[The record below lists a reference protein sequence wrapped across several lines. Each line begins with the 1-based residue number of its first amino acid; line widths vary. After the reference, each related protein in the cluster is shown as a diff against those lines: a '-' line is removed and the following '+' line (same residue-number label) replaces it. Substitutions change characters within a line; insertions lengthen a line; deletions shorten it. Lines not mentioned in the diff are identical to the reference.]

1 MKFVYRISLLIVVL
15 LQPVLLH
22 AAVCHSDPS
31 GRINELVPQGT
42 AGPIKYV
49 ETILIGSEPVD
60 VAGWR
65 LCTNEGGKTP
75 SCVSYGVGNF
85 LIGSFDKFSSPAD
98 NGITVYNPVEYL
110 SSAQILNSNEWEVA
124 LIDADDLVLDYVHFC
139 KDSCKKTQY
148 WDVPDSCS
156 NELSGGGSNK
166 VIFARKPNGSG
177 DFEEVGDPT
186 PGSSNDGDE
195 SDVDHYSI
203 FHDETG
209 VTCLIENITITA
221 HDSSHSAVDAG
232 SASMT
237 IAATSGKGNWVGAV
251 SGTSAFDN
259 GSADDGVATFTF
271 ASGSQSAVLQFAHPV
286 LSGTSETFGFNVSDG
301 SITENSGSWVAADDP
316 NITFTLAG
324 FRFIDGAGAEI
335 IPTQIAGKASDAGFG
350 ATSLYLQAVEA
361 TTADPSVCQAAFPNG
376 TTLSINLAAQCNNPT
391 SCVSG
396 RTFNVQSGSNPEVD
410 LNAGTPETFKSVDM
424 TFDTDSKAPLRL
436 NYNDAGEMQLQASY
450 TVPDTSAV
458 MIGNSNLFVVRPFG
472 FGFPE
477 IDASGTANSGGDETG
492 GAAFTSAG
500 SDFTVDINAY
510 LYEASED
517 VDVNGMPD
525 GDADV
530 TDNGITP
537 NFTGT
542 VSLSVESFTPA
553 DGSPGILSG
562 TVAPLLDTYSN
573 RSGADVTATLNYDE
587 VGSMN
592 LMASLSSYLGA
603 DDIQSV
609 ATKIGRFYPD
619 HFVMSDDGV
628 AAACSAVDSFT
639 YMQEPFK
646 AFEYRVEARALNG
659 EITEN
664 YDLVLY
670 TIGTGSLVVKA
681 ENNDDGIDLS
691 DRILVSES
699 LSGWESGVIDRTSA
713 SDNELKNVIFTRNG
727 GNAGLPDGPFYG
739 LQLGLGIESEPDS
752 RDFLDSLKNMSVDSS
767 GDCSDSCQSVEVGD
781 PVTIMYGRVSISS
794 VHGPETQDLP
804 VPFEVQY
811 WDGTTFVRNTDDS
824 CTTIPLANISY
835 DGNPISSAVA
845 DRTVTV
851 GDGTTVGNLRI
862 NGTDSDASTGDFSLI
877 FTAPGAGSGG
887 NDKTGYFPVGLTSI
901 DDWLRYD
908 WDQDGN
914 ANDISVPDA
923 IITFGRARGN
933 DRMIFWQERFQ

>member
-1 MKFVYRISLLIVVL
+1 MTFVYRISLLIVAL

-110 SSAQILNSNEWEVA
+110 SSAQTLNSNEWEVA
-124 LIDADDLVLDYVHFC
+124 LVDADGLILDYVHFC
-139 KDSCKKTQY
+139 KDSCKKAQY

-195 SDVDHYSI
+195 SDIDHYSI
-203 FHDETG
+203 SHSGTG
-209 VTCLIENITITA
+209 IGCVAEDVAITA
-221 HDSSHSAVDAG
+221 HDSSHATISADGASITV
-232 SASMT
+232 SAT
-237 IAATSGKGNWVGAV
+237 NVAGNWALK
-251 SGTSAFDN
+251 SGSGSFSN
-259 GSADDGVATFTF
+259 GSSDDGEATYTF
-271 ASGSQSAVLQFAHPV
+271 GSNEASVV
-286 LSGTSETFGFNVSDG
+286 LSYSFTGTGTFGFDVTDG
-301 SITENSGSWVAADDP
+301 SITEKSGSADAADDP
-316 NITFTLAG
+316 SITFDTTE
-324 FRFIDGAGAEI
+324 FRFIDSDGNEI
-335 IPTQIAGKASDAGFG
+335 IPTQIAGKGSNTAPNNE
-350 ATSLYLQAVEA
+350 TLYLQAITVDDENPTACGTLFSPSEA
-361 TTADPSVCQAAFPNG
+361 VD
-376 TTLSINLAAQCNNPT
+376 INFAAQCENPSTCAGQTFSFTGNETNNIVTHSASPT
-391 SCVSG
+391 TPASYTSVEML
-396 RTFNVQSGSNPEVD
+396 FGSD
-410 LNAGTPETFKSVDM
+410 A
-424 TFDTDSKAPLRL
+424 KAPFSFT
-436 NYNDAGEMQLQASY
+436 YNDAGQMQLHASY
-450 TVPDTSAV
+450 TADTGAV
-458 MIGNSNLFVVRPFG
+458 LTGSSPLFVVRPFA
-472 FGFPE
+472 FGFPS
-477 IDASGTANSGGDETG
+477 IVAGLSNPGGDETG
-492 GAAFTSAG
+492 GDAFTSAG

-510 LYEASED
+510 LYQAED
-517 VDVNGMPD
+517 DADTNGIPD

-562 TVAPLLDTYSN
+562 TVTPLLDTFSN
-573 RSGADVTATLNYDE
+573 RNGADVTATLNYDE

-592 LMASLSSYLGA
+592 LMANLSSYLEA

-628 AAACSAVDSFT
+628 TAACSAVGSFT
-639 YMQEPFK
+639 YMQEPFN
-646 AFEYRVEARALNG
+646 AFEYRVEARALNE

-691 DRILVSES
+691 DRIVVSES

-739 LQLGLGIESEPDS
+739 LQLGLSLESEPDS

-767 GDCSDSCQSVEVGD
+767 GDCSGSCQSIEVGD
-781 PVTIMYGRVSISS
+781 PLTILYGRVSISS

-824 CTTIPLANISY
+824 CATIPLANISY
-835 DGNPISSAVA
+835 DGNPISSVTA

-851 GDGTTVGNLRI
+851 GDGSTVGNLSI
-862 NGTDSDASTGDFSLI
+862 NGTNSDAASGDFSLI
-877 FTAPGAGSGG
+877 FTAPGAGTGG
-887 NDKTGYFPVGLTSI
+887 NDNTGYFPIGLTSI